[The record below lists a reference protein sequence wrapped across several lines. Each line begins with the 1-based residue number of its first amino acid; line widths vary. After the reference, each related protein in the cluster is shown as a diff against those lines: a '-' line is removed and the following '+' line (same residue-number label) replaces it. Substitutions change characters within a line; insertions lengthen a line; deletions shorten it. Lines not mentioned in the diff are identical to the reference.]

1 MKKLL
6 IIAFSILT
14 TVVFLSN
21 CGGKGEVVEIKGMK
35 VYEDAAM
42 GFSMK
47 YPENWVIQ
55 QVQGARFLVFT
66 SKAVK
71 SRFIRYDAMGV
82 AGAKIEILF
91 ASLDS
96 IRTMDTI
103 IANKLFEKD
112 FYTNPVKVTID
123 GVQATKQE
131 LDFELEDGPFHGEIF
146 YATKDN
152 KIATTIY
159 FEAFGGTYDEYKK
172 GFDEIL
178 ASVKLGQK
186 IELKP
191 DTITVVEEAEPP
203 SQTLRTV
210 SGEGYSIDIPDNFSK
225 EGGLYLGKRRGDSYI
240 KVESFDAS
248 KTKDFGKLVEE
259 NRKNLPGAGAVQNI
273 TIGGEKGAKV
283 TYTPSGKVGGEMY
296 FVLKNKRLYR
306 VTINWFKGEEKDF
319 KPIFQQCA
327 MTLKVQ

>member
-1 MKKLL
+1 MKKFIMIVLSV
-6 IIAFSILT
+6 IIAT
-14 TVVFLSN
+14 AFLSN
-21 CGGKGEVVEIKGMK
+21 CGGKGDVVEIKELK

-55 QVQGARFLVFT
+55 QVPGARFLVFT
-66 SKAVK
+66 SRAVK
-71 SRFIRYDAMGV
+71 SRFVRYDALGV

-91 ASLDS
+91 TSLDS
-96 IRTMDTI
+96 NTTMDTV

-131 LDFELEDGPFHGEIF
+131 FDFELEDGPFHGEVY

-172 GFDEIL
+172 GFEEIL
-178 ASVKLGQK
+178 ASIKLGQK
-186 IELKP
+186 IEAKP
-191 DTITVVEEAEPP
+191 DTVTVLEEADPP
-203 SQTLRTV
+203 SQTTRTV

-225 EGGLYLGKRRGDSYI
+225 ESGMYLGKRRGDSYI
-240 KVESFDAS
+240 KVESFDAL
-248 KTKDFGKLVEE
+248 KTKDFSKLVEE
-259 NRKNLPGAGAVQNI
+259 NRKKLPGASAAQNI
-273 TIGGEKGAKV
+273 TIGGEKAAKV
-283 TYTPSGKVGGEMY
+283 IYTPSGKVGGEMY

-306 VTINWFKGEEKDF
+306 ITINWFRDEEKDF
-319 KPIFQQCA
+319 KPIFQKCV

>member
-1 MKKLL
+1 MKRIFTILL
-6 IIAFSILT
+6 SMIVVTIIFT
-14 TVVFLSN
+14 N
-21 CGGKGEVVEIKGMK
+21 CGGKGDVVEVKGLK
-35 VYEDAAM
+35 VYEDASM

-55 QVQGARFLVFT
+55 QVPSARFLVFT
-66 SKAVK
+66 SSAVK
-71 SRFIRYDAMGV
+71 SRFVRYDAQGV

-91 ASLDS
+91 TSLDS
-96 IRTMDTI
+96 NVTMDTV

-112 FYTNPVKVTID
+112 YFTNPVKVTID

-131 LDFELEDGPFHGEIF
+131 FDFELEDGPFHGEVY

-159 FEAFGGTYDEYKK
+159 FEAFGGTFDEYKK
-172 GFDEIL
+172 SFDEIL
-178 ASVKLGQK
+178 ASVKLGRK
-186 IELKP
+186 IEIKK
-191 DTITVVEEAEPP
+191 DTVTVVEEAEPP

-210 SGEGYSIDIPDNFSK
+210 SGEGYIIDIPDNFSK
-225 EGGLYLGKRRGDSYI
+225 EGGMYLGKRRGDSYI

-259 NRKNLPGAGAVQNI
+259 NHKKLPGAGAVQNI
-273 TIGGEKGAKV
+273 TINGEKAAKIV
-283 TYTPSGKVGGEMY
+283 YTPSGKVGGEMY

-306 VTINWFKGEEKDF
+306 VTINWFRDEEKDF
-319 KPIFQQCA
+319 KPIFQKCV

>member
-1 MKKLL
+1 MKKFL
-6 IIAFSILT
+6 IITLSFLT
-14 TVVFLSN
+14 ALIFLTN
-21 CGGKGEVVEIKGMK
+21 CGGKGDVVEIKDLK
-35 VYEDAAM
+35 VYDDAAM
-42 GFSMK
+42 GFSIK
-47 YPENWVIQ
+47 YPDNWVIQ
-55 QVQGARFLVFT
+55 QVPGARFLAFST
-66 SKAVK
+66 KAVK
-71 SRFIRYDAMGV
+71 SRFIRYDALGV
-82 AGAKIEILF
+82 AGAKIEILLT
-91 ASLDS
+91 ALDS
-96 IRTMDTI
+96 NTTMDTV

-123 GVQATKQE
+123 GVQGTKQE
-131 LDFELEDGPFHGEIF
+131 FDFELEDGPFHGEVI

-159 FEAFGGTYDEYKK
+159 LEAFGGTYDEYKK
-172 GFDEIL
+172 DFEEIL

-186 IELKP
+186 IEIIP
-191 DTITVVEEAEPP
+191 DTVTVVEEAEPP

-225 EGGLYLGKRRGDSYI
+225 EGGMYMGKRRGDSYI

-259 NRKNLPGAGAVQNI
+259 NRKKLAGAGSAQNI
-273 TIGGEKGAKV
+273 TIGGEKAAKV

-319 KPIFQQCA
+319 KPIFQKCV